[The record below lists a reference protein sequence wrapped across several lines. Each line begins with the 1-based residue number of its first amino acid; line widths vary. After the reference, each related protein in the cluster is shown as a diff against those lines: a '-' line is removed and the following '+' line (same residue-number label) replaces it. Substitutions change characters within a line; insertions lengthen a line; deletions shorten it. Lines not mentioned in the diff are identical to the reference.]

1 MATANTVARPFGGID
16 GGQGVASIH
25 LDLLGT
31 ETRFI
36 DTGKYRTRCISA
48 PGTGEALF
56 MLHGGGGHA
65 ETYSRNLMRL
75 SKSCSPYAVDFIW
88 HGMSSHPAYSDT
100 GPGTKDHWLSQFTD
114 QILNLMDHLGIEKA
128 AFEGESLGGWIAFDM
143 AINHPDRTSKVILNT
158 SWGMHL
164 DPAKV
169 HEGASDLTALRD
181 TSMNA
186 LLNPTRE
193 LLRKRLDWLMP
204 LGGVTEELV
213 DLRLALWSIP
223 ETRAALVEYY
233 NRLFADNITQFY
245 FNEDDIRKITCP
257 TLVLWTDKN
266 PIHGTDAADRLEE
279 IIPGAQKH
287 IMRGCAHWPQW
298 ERPEEHDDVVGA
310 FMRS

>member
-1 MATANTVARPFGGID
+1 MGT
-16 GGQGVASIH
+16 IH
-25 LDLLGT
+25 VDLLGT

-36 DTGKYRTRCISA
+36 DTGKYRSRVISA
-48 PGTGEALF
+48 PGTGEPLF

-65 ETYSRNLMRL
+65 ETYSRNLVRL
-75 SKSCSPYAVDFIW
+75 AASCSPYAVDFIW
-88 HGMSSHPAYSDT
+88 HGLSSRPPYSDT
-100 GPGTKDHWLSQFTD
+100 GPGACDHWLAQFTD
-114 QILNLMDHLGIEKA
+114 QIIDLMDHLGIEKA
-128 AFEGESLGGWIAFDM
+128 AFEGESLGGWIAYDM
-143 AINHPDRTSKVILNT
+143 AINHPERTSKVILNT
-158 SWGMHL
+158 AWGMHL
-164 DPAKV
+164 DPTKV

-223 ETRAALVEYY
+223 ETRDALVEYY
-233 NRLFADNITQFY
+233 NRLFADNITEFY
-245 FNEDDIRKITCP
+245 FNEDQIRTISCP

-266 PIHGTDAADRLEE
+266 PIHGTDAADRLEA

-287 IMRGCAHWPQW
+287 IMQGCAHWPQW
-298 ERPEEHDDVVGA
+298 ERPEEHDAVVGA